1 MCPIRLHETSAL
13 VFLITF
19 EAGLAMTANLT
30 MISGFCDDLFKDV
43 RDEFAANF
51 QNRDEVGASLAIYLD
66 GKPMVDLWGGVADTA
81 TGRPWEEDTM
91 AVVFSCT
98 KGMAATC
105 MHILAERG
113 LLDFS
118 APVATYWPEFAANGK
133 ADITVAMAISHQA
146 GVPLYQTDLPTGT
159 FNGFDLLVERLAA
172 EAPVWEPGTTHGYH
186 AVTIGVIEGEL
197 VRRITG
203 HTIGTFLRDEV
214 ARPLGADIWI
224 GLPESEEHRVATLYL
239 SQPDPNSPLQQKM
252 KSDPNWIGRKLGTN
266 TGDDLS
272 YVNSRIRH
280 AAEIPASGGIASA
293 RGLARLYAPLS
304 RDGAVDDV
312 RLLQPSS
319 LHAMRKIR
327 AASDCDQILRVPT
340 TFTLGFS
347 KTWGSRRLGSGQHV
361 ILGKDAFGTPGLG
374 GSIGF
379 ADAAA
384 RMSFG
389 YVMNRHGSGVGL
401 NERGQGLIDAAYR
414 SLGFTQSAPGPWVR
428 D

>member
-1 MCPIRLHETSAL
+1 MTSTGAAA
-13 VFLITF
+13 VHGICGDMF
-19 EAGLAMTANLT
+19 A
-30 MISGFCDDLFKDV
+30 KV
-43 RDEFAANF
+43 RDEFVENF
-51 QNRDEVGASLAIYLD
+51 RSRDEIGASLAIYLD
-66 GKPMVDLWGGVADTA
+66 GKLVVDLWGGVADTA
-81 TGRPWEEDTM
+81 TGRPWEEHTM
-91 AVVFSCT
+91 AVVFSST
-98 KGMAATC
+98 KGMSATC
-105 MHILAERG
+105 MHMLAERG
-113 LLDFS
+113 LLDFN

-133 ADITVAMAISHQA
+133 EGVTVAMALSHQA
-146 GVPLYQTDLPTGT
+146 GLPLYQADLPAGA
-159 FNGFDLLVERLAA
+159 FQDFDLLARRLAA
-172 EAPVWEPGTTHGYH
+172 EAPVWEPGTSHGYH
-186 AVTIGVIEGEL
+186 AITIGVIEGEL

-203 HTIGTFLRDEV
+203 RSIGAFLREEV

-239 SQPDPNSPLQQKM
+239 SAPDPRSPLQQKLA
-252 KSDPNWIGRKLGTN
+252 SDPHWVGRKLATHV
-266 TGDDLS
+266 GDDLN
-272 YVNSRIRH
+272 YVNARVRR
-280 AAEIPASGGIASA
+280 AAEIPAAGGVASA

-319 LHAMRKIR
+319 MHAMREIR
-327 AASDCDQILRVPT
+327 SASDCDVILRVPT

-347 KTWGSRRLGSGQHV
+347 KSWGDRRLGAGQHV
-361 ILGKDAFGTPGLG
+361 ILGREAFGTPGMG

-379 ADAAA
+379 ADTDA

-414 SLGFTQSAPGPWVR
+414 SLGFIASPPGCWVR

>member
-1 MCPIRLHETSAL
+1 MTLPATSASD
-13 VFLITF
+13 FLIIS
-19 EAGLAMTANLT
+19 ESGSAMTSGNA
-30 MISGFCDDLFKDV
+30 ISIHGFCDDIFEKV
-43 RDEFAANF
+43 REEFIANF
-51 QNRDEVGASLAIYLD
+51 QSRGEIGASLAIYLD
-66 GKPMVDLWGGVADTA
+66 GKLMVDLWDGIADTA

-91 AVVFSCT
+91 AVVFSAT

-105 MHILAERG
+105 MHMLAERG
-113 LLDFS
+113 LLDFG
-118 APVATYWPEFAANGK
+118 APIATYWPEFAAHGK
-133 ADITVAMAISHQA
+133 KEITVAMALSHQA
-146 GVPLYQTDLPTGT
+146 GVPLYQADLPAGA
-159 FNGFDLLVERLAA
+159 FHDFDLLASRLAA

-186 AVTIGVIEGEL
+186 AITIGVIEGEL
-197 VRRITG
+197 MRRITG
-203 HTIGTFLRDEV
+203 RTIGTFLRDEV

-239 SQPDPNSPLQQKM
+239 GERDPRSPLQQKLA
-252 KSDPNWIGRKLGTN
+252 SDPHWIGRKLASN
-266 TGDDLS
+266 SGDDLN
-272 YVNSRIRH
+272 YVNARVRR
-280 AAEIPASGGIASA
+280 AVEIPAAGGVASA

-312 RLLQPSS
+312 RLLQSSS
-319 LHAMRKIR
+319 LHAMREIR
-327 AASDCDQILRVPT
+327 SASDCDQILRVPT

-347 KTWGSRRLGSGQHV
+347 KSWGDRRLGTGQHV

-379 ADAAA
+379 ADTEA

-414 SLGFTQSAPGPWVR
+414 SLGFTTSAPGFWVR

>member
-1 MCPIRLHETSAL
+1 MTSGNSIN
-13 VFLITF
+13 VH
-19 EAGLAMTANLT
+19 
-30 MISGFCDDLFKDV
+30 GFCDDIFGKV
-43 RDEFAANF
+43 REEFIANF
-51 QNRDEVGASLAIYLD
+51 QNRGEIGASLAIYLD
-66 GKPMVDLWGGVADTA
+66 GKLMVDLWGGMADIA
-81 TGRPWEEDTM
+81 ADRPWEEDTM
-91 AVVFSCT
+91 AVVFSST

-105 MHILAERG
+105 LHMLAERG
-113 LLDFS
+113 LLDFN

-133 ADITVAMAISHQA
+133 DGVTVAMALSHQA
-146 GVPLYQTDLPTGT
+146 GVPLYQADLPVGV
-159 FNGFDLLVERLAA
+159 FNGFDLLAERLAA

-203 HTIGTFLRDEV
+203 QSIGNFLREEV

-224 GLPESEEHRVATLYL
+224 GLPESEEDRVATLYL
-239 SQPDPNSPLQQKM
+239 SQPDPQSPLQQKL
-252 KSDPNWIGRKLGTN
+252 KSDPDWIGRKLGSN
-266 TGDDLS
+266 SGDDLS
-272 YVNSRIRH
+272 YVNARVRH

-304 RDGAVDDV
+304 RDGSVDGV
-312 RLLQPSS
+312 RLLQSSS
-319 LHAMRKIR
+319 LHAMRQIR
-327 AASDCDQILRVPT
+327 SASDCDQILRVPT

-347 KTWGSRRLGSGQHV
+347 KSWGSRRLGTGQHV

-379 ADAAA
+379 ADGDA

-414 SLGFTQSAPGPWVR
+414 SLGFTTSAPGPWVR